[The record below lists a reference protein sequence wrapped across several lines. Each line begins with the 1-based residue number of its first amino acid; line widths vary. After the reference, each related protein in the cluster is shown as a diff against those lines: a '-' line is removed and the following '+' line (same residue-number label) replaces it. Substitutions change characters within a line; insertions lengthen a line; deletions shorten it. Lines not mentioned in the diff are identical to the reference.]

1 MSGDRELICIVDDD
15 DSVRRALGR
24 VVRSF
29 GFDVQLF
36 ASGRACLDEPDIDH
50 AACLIADVRMPG
62 IDGFELLTLLK
73 GSGRDIPTI
82 FISAHN
88 DEKSTARAKAAGGV
102 AMLDKTRVL
111 DSLHDA
117 ILMAIAK

>member
-1 MSGDRELICIVDDD
+1 MSLNPELICIVDDD

-36 ASGRACLDEPDIDH
+36 ASGRDCLDKPFIDH
-50 AACLIADVRMPG
+50 ASCLIADVRMPG
-62 IDGFELLTLLK
+62 MDGFELLALLK
-73 GSGRDIPTI
+73 ASGRDIPTI
-82 FISAHN
+82 FISAHD
-88 DEKSTARAKAAGGV
+88 DEKSISRAEAAGGV
-102 AMLDKTRVL
+102 AFLDKTRVL
-111 DSLHDA
+111 DSLHDV